1 MNLNI
6 SHGICTV
13 PCTSFGK
20 KTRWYIHLCTA
31 IECKAKRYT
40 FQIPLCKV
48 QPMAN
53 DDAHQCF
60 VIFLLW
66 KIQKFR
72 KWYASLVAVW
82 WQFPLNCHPRSFN
95 ESDTKVTLLGWQFQW
110 KWHQSDTLGVAVW
123 CHFSIFIVNTNKTRG
138 GSFIESDTL
147 GVAV

>member
-1 MNLNI
+1 MEFALFLAQALGRKHADTYTYALLLNAKQKDI
-6 SHGICTV
+6 HSKFLFARCNQWQMMMR
-13 PCTSFGK
+13 TSVLL
-20 KTRWYIHLCTA
+20 Y
-31 IECKAKRYT
+31 
-40 FQIPLCKV
+40 
-48 QPMAN
+48 
-53 DDAHQCF
+53 
-60 VIFLLW
+60 FLLW
-66 KIQKFR
+66 KTQKLR

-82 WQFPLNCHPRSFN
+82 WQFPPNCHPRSFN